1 MDFLKRAVEYM
12 AEGHSLD
19 GNAEARREFL
29 GAFDARYHDVTKVAF
44 NRHAGRRSKYRLI
57 PPLCLLKLLPSPS
70 EYTPGAGSL
79 FVLSLV
85 AVVGIPGRFLL
96 VKISPFNERD
106 TQLHCLLTKAFK
118 RFQKCYPELRPRAF
132 DLTIAIFD
140 RGTDV
145 EHWGLVLGDKFL
157 HGKNEF
163 VNKKL
168 KETLTPNVQDWNL
181 YSSSPRVT
189 RIPLGQARF
198 NHQSDKLNAV
208 NDALALQMP
217 APYLAKG
224 GGCMDFITLVLDQLK
239 RKDQCGEDVVQRY
252 REEYVANY
260 HEVSK
265 LVWDV
270 DLQP

>member
-1 MDFLKRAVEYM
+1 MW
-12 AEGHSLD
+12 
-19 GNAEARREFL
+19 
-29 GAFDARYHDVTKVAF
+29 T
-44 NRHAGRRSKYRLI
+44 I
-57 PPLCLLKLLPSPS
+57 
-70 EYTPGAGSL
+70 
-79 FVLSLV
+79 
-85 AVVGIPGRFLL
+85 
-96 VKISPFNERD
+96 
-106 TQLHCLLTKAFK
+106 LLTSCASPLR
-118 RFQKCYPELRPRAF
+118 RFESIRASQYHRRAHDTI

-145 EHWGLVLGDKFL
+145 EHWGLALGDKFL

-239 RKDQCGEDVVQRY
+239 RKDHCGEDVVQRY